1 MSWKQLIKLDSP
13 WNIFLRQKKS
23 RKFFYHKFRSLLWLR
38 NEKLANKV
46 KKVPFDNYK
55 KNSKKSGAESFYV
68 QDDGLRKYGKGGLDK
83 MEFWWK

>member
-1 MSWKQLIKLDSP
+1 MKTIDQIRFPMKYILKA
-13 WNIFLRQKKS
+13 KKS

-83 MEFWWK
+83 MEFW